1 MALGVG
7 RKGSKEA
14 KPWCTCN
21 RRTGQ
26 WGDAL
31 EHDDQTEGVS
41 EFLQAE
47 EVDENDG
54 SESHVSADCGAEDG
68 GVDHQ
73 SGVSDAVSA
82 QRRR

>member
-1 MALGVG
+1 M
-7 RKGSKEA
+7 
-14 KPWCTCN
+14 
-21 RRTGQ
+21 
-26 WGDAL
+26 
-31 EHDDQTEGVS
+31 EHDDQTEGVG